1 MKKASLFKTL
11 ADILYF
17 LHFIGLIGIVLI
29 IPFGIVNINQVD
41 MRVQDW
47 TIFYW
52 LILVIILI
60 TYIIFLRGLYYLR
73 RMAKLLLSN
82 IYFSEQISTNM
93 RKSGIHFLLTGIISI
108 IPVAL
113 LWTNKLIGGEISLTI
128 DNNLMIP
135 FFLMIIG
142 LFFIIQSDAL
152 FLAKNLKEESDLTV

>member
-135 FFLMIIG
+135 FFLMIN
-142 LFFIIQSDAL
+142 D
-152 FLAKNLKEESDLTV
+152 